1 MNVRHKRAAVDPRAG
16 SSRDPNWATA
26 LVLGA
31 LAMATLVIT
40 GSPQDVAV
48 VVGAVVVAL
57 GVPPRGM

>member
-1 MNVRHKRAAVDPRAG
+1 MNVRHKRASVDPRKG

-26 LVLGA
+26 LVLGT

-40 GSPQDVAV
+40 RSPQDVPV

-57 GVPPRGM
+57 GVSPRDR

>member
-1 MNVRHKRAAVDPRAG
+1 MKVRHKRASVDPREG

-31 LAMATLVIT
+31 LAVATLVIT
-40 GSPQDVAV
+40 GSPHDVPV

-57 GVPPRGM
+57 GVTPRDR